1 MNPGNSLSSI
11 RILLFDMDNT
21 LFDLEGAQ
29 AASCCEVARFF
40 GNDDGAALYDYF
52 LRPVRGFESHE
63 NILDY
68 IRDRNLPDGETF
80 RMACRIFEERKLQH
94 IAVYDHVAETLSE
107 LRERG
112 YPMAIVTDAHSRD
125 ATKRLEKTG
134 LLPFFCGMVT
144 HDMIGEKKPSREPFL
159 AALDMMKSGAHEVL
173 FIGDSP
179 QRDIEPCRSLGIRTV
194 YAQYGDTNFSPGD
207 VVNADFTIDSMKEL
221 FDILGTSR

>member
-1 MNPGNSLSSI
+1 MSPENPLSSI

-29 AASCCEVARFF
+29 AASCCEVARFL
-40 GNDDGAALYDYF
+40 GKDDGKALYDYF

-68 IRDRNLPDGETF
+68 IRDRNIPAGLTF
-80 RMACRIFEERKLQH
+80 RNACRIFEERKLEN
-94 IAVYDHVAETLSE
+94 ITAYDQVAETLSE

-112 YPMAIVTDAHSRD
+112 YPMGIVTDAHSRD

-144 HDMIGEKKPSREPFL
+144 YDMIGEKKPSREPFL
-159 AALDMMKSGAHEVL
+159 AALEMMKSGFHETL

-179 QRDIEPCRSLGIRTV
+179 RRDIEPCRSLGIRTV
-194 YAQYGDTNFSPGD
+194 YARYGDTDFSPGD
-207 VVNADFTIDSMKEL
+207 RVPADFTIDSVAEL
-221 FDILGTSR
+221 LDILPRA